1 MARRDVLES
10 VNLQMNSDAFIFD
23 QEIMAQAVQIKARIS
38 EVPVPT
44 RYFAQASSASFG
56 QSLIYGFSILWVL
69 AKFLLHRSGLRRQLQ
84 FESLER
90 RYSSASDSPT
100 KAQIK

>member
-1 MARRDVLES
+1 MRIA
-10 VNLQMNSDAFIFD
+10 
-23 QEIMAQAVQIKARIS
+23 EI
-38 EVPVPT
+38 PVPT

-69 AKFLLHRSGLRRQLQ
+69 VKFLMHRWGIRRQLQ

-90 RYSSASDSPT
+90 RYSGAPDSPES
-100 KAQIK
+100 KAQMKL